1 MAAVSNEPM
10 TKQTY
15 YLDHV
20 QNSANKV
27 KSQTTKADPLEEVA
41 VAQAVSESIAQLLYR
56 IHSFWLILPVNI
68 VVIFM
73 TSVRFPGVLVI

>member
-1 MAAVSNEPM
+1 M

-20 QNSANKV
+20 QYSANKD
-27 KSQTTKADPLEEVA
+27 KPTKADPLEEVV

-56 IHSFWLILPVNI
+56 IHSLWLMLPVNI

-73 TSVRFPGVLVI
+73 TFVRFPGVLDI

>member
-1 MAAVSNEPM
+1 MAAVSYEPM
-10 TKQTY
+10 TTLTY
-15 YLDHV
+15 YLDHG
-20 QNSANKV
+20 QNSANKD
-27 KSQTTKADPLEEVA
+27 KPTKADPLEEVV